1 MGDLLSRLDVV
12 LQSPAAEIT
21 GFMEF
26 CSGFRI
32 VGFRMLGGSFYRG
45 FSAEGLELRAKGL
58 AVILRFQGW
67 DCRRNFPV

>member
-26 CSGFRI
+26 CSGFRM
-32 VGFRMLGGSFYRG
+32 VGFGILGGLFSRRL
-45 FSAEGLELRAKGL
+45 SAEGLELRAKCL
-58 AVILRFQGW
+58 AVSLSFQGLGL
-67 DCRRNFPV
+67 